1 MLIVF
6 RALQGLAVAAFG
18 VSAQAVV
25 ADVFPPHQR
34 GKAIGIVMLVSA
46 VVAGFDGV
54 AVACR
59 GGW

>member
-34 GKAIGIVMLVSA
+34 GKAIGIVMLVSTL
-46 VVAGFDGV
+46 VARF
-54 AVACR
+54 
-59 GGW
+59 